1 MGYKGQGVFAGKH
14 GNAAAI
20 GIDGVSLKTIFGS
33 NCLKREVD
41 ELDERELIRSAIA
54 HINEAKSEI
63 EFFSARNI
71 SPGSK
76 QALDEAYRSLN
87 NCIRHCQAIFGPATD
102 EAKSKL

>member
-1 MGYKGQGVFAGKH
+1 
-14 GNAAAI
+14 
-20 GIDGVSLKTIFGS
+20 VSLETLYLS
-33 NCLKREVD
+33 YCLNKEVD
-41 ELDERELIRSAIA
+41 ELDERALIRSAIA

-63 EFFSARNI
+63 EGFSAGNI

-76 QALDEAYRSLN
+76 QALDKAYQSLN

>member
-1 MGYKGQGVFAGKH
+1 M
-14 GNAAAI
+14 
-20 GIDGVSLKTIFGS
+20 
-33 NCLKREVD
+33 
-41 ELDERELIRSAIA
+41 DERELIRSAIA

-102 EAKSKL
+102 EAKEAMKLNQSGNMLRFKLTCLYAAQFTGRLAWRKSLQCNS

>member
-1 MGYKGQGVFAGKH
+1 M
-14 GNAAAI
+14 
-20 GIDGVSLKTIFGS
+20 
-33 NCLKREVD
+33 
-41 ELDERELIRSAIA
+41 DERELIRSAIA

-71 SPGSK
+71 SLGSK

-87 NCIRHCQAIFGPATD
+87 NCLRHCQAIFGPATD